1 MRILFVAMPGSIHA
15 ARWINQFSDLGWDVH
30 LFAATPEPVHQDF
43 RNVTVYG
50 FSSFRH
56 KGLDPSVKIRGLW
69 PVQRGSS
76 VLGNRAGRFLPWDR
90 ALAALIRRLNPDVVH
105 SMEIQH
111 AGYLTLDAKKKL
123 KGRFPLWVVS
133 NWGSDIYLFGR
144 LEEHEEKIRAVMSS
158 CDFYHTEC
166 HRDVGLAKKFGFK
179 GEGSFVLPLA
189 GGFDTGWARQFRQP
203 GPTSERRVIAL
214 KGYQG
219 WAYRAL
225 VGLRAIEL
233 CADLLKEKGYRVQI
247 YLASPDTLT
256 AAELLSKSTGLP
268 IDIIPHGPHEEMLK
282 LHGRSRASIGLSI
295 SDALSTSALETMV
308 MGSFPIQSNTSCI
321 GELLR
326 DGESGILVHPE
337 DPEPIA
343 EAIRRAVTDDE
354 LVDRAA
360 EMNARA
366 TAEFLD
372 SAVVKPRAL
381 EMYREIAAHA
391 ASKKP

>member
-15 ARWINQFSDLGWDVH
+15 ARWINQLVDQGWDVH
-30 LFAATPEPVHQDF
+30 LFGSVPGPVHQDL

-50 FSSFRH
+50 ISAYRPR
-56 KGLDPSVKIRGLW
+56 GLDPSVRVRGVW
-69 PVQRGSS
+69 PFKKGARLFNKPFLQYSS
-76 VLGNRAGRFLPWDR
+76 YL
-90 ALAALIRRLNPDVVH
+90 LAALIWWLKPDVVH
-105 SMEIQH
+105 TMEIQH
-111 AGYLTLDAKKKL
+111 AGYIALGARGVL
-123 KGRFPLWVVS
+123 RRIRPFPTWVVS

-144 LEEHEEKIRAVMSS
+144 LAEHEERIRAVMSA

-166 HRDVGLAKKFGFK
+166 HRDVGLAKEFGFE

-189 GGFDTGWARQFRQP
+189 GGFDTGWARGFRQP
-203 GPTSERRVIAL
+203 GPPSERRVVAL

-225 VGLRAIEL
+225 VGLRAIEM
-233 CADLLKEKGYRVQI
+233 CADLLKEKGYRVQV
-247 YLASPDTLT
+247 YLASPDTLIS
-256 AAELLSKSTGLP
+256 AELLGRSTGLP

-282 LHGRSRASIGLSI
+282 LHGRSRVSIGLSI

-354 LVDRAA
+354 LVDRADGI
-360 EMNARA
+360 NAHA

-381 EMYREIAAHA
+381 RMYEEIAAYA